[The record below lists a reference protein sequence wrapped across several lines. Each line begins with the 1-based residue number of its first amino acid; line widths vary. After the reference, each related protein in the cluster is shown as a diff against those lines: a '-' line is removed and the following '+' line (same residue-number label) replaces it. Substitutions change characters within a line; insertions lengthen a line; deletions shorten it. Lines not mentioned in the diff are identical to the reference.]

1 MENMTSREGLGQD
14 PVASDEEIS
23 RVHARNDWQIAADR
37 ALADIRRRSREGKL
51 TTPDRWV
58 KRAFAPEGVDPRV
71 FAGELLAYVEER
83 PHAEDTPA
91 MGKQELPLG
100 YDDRPELDELDLDD
114 PLPEPEVTDIVLLYG
129 RSGTYMYSPRVFAGE
144 LLAYVEERPHAE
156 DTPAMGKQELPL
168 GYDDRPELA
177 ELDLDDPLPEPEVTD
192 IVLLYGRSGTY
203 MYSKP
208 LMSHSYAHALFNT
221 AEGDDLATFADVV
234 RTESNA
240 HALFNTAEG
249 DDLATFADAVRTESR
264 VYPRPVAASDFLN
277 QPYLWPA
284 SMVVSLYE
292 AASRDEAYADIEIPQ
307 TSLIES
313 YFYST
318 RHLSPAQAKALAEW
332 YGVEKFRNP

>member
-1 MENMTSREGLGQD
+1 MENTTSREGLGQD
-14 PVASDEEIS
+14 PVASDEELA

-58 KRAFAPEGVDPRV
+58 KRAFAPEGVDPRA
-71 FAGELLAYVEER
+71 FAADLLAYIEGR
-83 PHAEDTPA
+83 PHAEDAPA

-100 YDDRPELDELDLDD
+100 YDERPELDELDLDD
-114 PLPEPEVTDIVLLYG
+114 PLPEPEVADIVLLYG
-129 RSGTYMYSPRVFAGE
+129 
-144 LLAYVEERPHAE
+144 
-156 DTPAMGKQELPL
+156 K
-168 GYDDRPELA
+168 
-177 ELDLDDPLPEPEVTD
+177 
-192 IVLLYGRSGTY
+192 SGTY

-221 AEGDDLATFADVV
+221 AEGNDLAAFADV
-234 RTESNA
+234 
-240 HALFNTAEG
+240 
-249 DDLATFADAVRTESR
+249 VRTESR

-284 SMVVSLYE
+284 SKVVSLYE
-292 AASRDEAYADIEIPQ
+292 AASRDEAYADIEITQ
-307 TSLIES
+307 TSLNES